1 MRISFFFS
9 KSIKII
15 RMEKQHSTSEV
26 DQPYLPNFKIKTH
39 EDPSGLVYPQEL
51 QYPQN
56 PGDPTMVLLSP
67 SSKYIVSQLVDC
79 EEPLVS
85 TFIFNYWDNILGP
98 RIKHVWYNGR
108 EPFLDSST
116 LLQICKQGLASEL
129 CRDLTNSTTDWRI
142 HTIPDKGLVAVVF
155 VFSANGTNGLS
166 LHSLT
171 LIILLERLQYFLH
184 LLELIHSW
192 INRMIG
198 KLRVLLEKVSEF
210 YLPLFL

>member
-1 MRISFFFS
+1 
-9 KSIKII
+9 
-15 RMEKQHSTSEV
+15 MEKQHSTSEV

-108 EPFLDSST
+108 KPLLDSSI

-210 YLPLFL
+210 YLLLFL